1 MAGGLGEPDRA
12 GDDRLEYLGAE
23 VLAEVFANLLAEA
36 GAGVVHGEENPQN
49 GEIRIQATFA
59 DFLDEVEDFANPF
72 EGEILTLH
80 GDEDTFGRHE
90 RTGHEETDA
99 GRAVEDDEIEGG
111 VVLEGG
117 EGLTDA
123 EQGVLQGGQ
132 FDLRPGQVEFRGQH
146 LQVGLAGGLKHFR
159 GAGLAKEHGIEA
171 FAGNGFQPE
180 SAGGVGLGIEVDQE
194 DTATGLRCAGG
205 EMNGGGRLADAP
217 FLVHHGHNAHRT
229 GNDGGGGVVESFPS
243 LVLLTRPAPFSIFV
257 FLPMISVENLSKR
270 YAGGEAVKG
279 ITFSVEKGEVV
290 GFLGPNGAGKSTTM
304 RMLTG
309 YLPAT
314 DGKIEIAG
322 AKLPE
327 QSLVVRQRIG
337 YMPENVPLYPEM
349 RVEEFLEYRG
359 RLKRVPRGEIA
370 HRTGLVLDQCGLTDV
385 RHKIIGTLSKGFRQ
399 RVGLADA
406 LIHNPVLLIL
416 DEPTAGLDPHQI
428 RSFRELIKELGK
440 DRTILLSTH
449 ILSEVEMVCTRA
461 IIINRGRIEASDT
474 LANLEKRVQA
484 GALQVE
490 IRAEPASAREK
501 LKALPDVSL
510 VNELNRAGDWISFE
524 VMAVPGKDIRGEVD
538 GLIKRE
544 NWPLREFRR
553 EKARLEDVFVELTQ
567 E

>member
-1 MAGGLGEPDRA
+1 
-12 GDDRLEYLGAE
+12 
-23 VLAEVFANLLAEA
+23 
-36 GAGVVHGEENPQN
+36 
-49 GEIRIQATFA
+49 
-59 DFLDEVEDFANPF
+59 
-72 EGEILTLH
+72 
-80 GDEDTFGRHE
+80 
-90 RTGHEETDA
+90 
-99 GRAVEDDEIEGG
+99 
-111 VVLEGG
+111 
-117 EGLTDA
+117 
-123 EQGVLQGGQ
+123 
-132 FDLRPGQVEFRGQH
+132 
-146 LQVGLAGGLKHFR
+146 
-159 GAGLAKEHGIEA
+159 
-171 FAGNGFQPE
+171 
-180 SAGGVGLGIEVDQE
+180 
-194 DTATGLRCAGG
+194 
-205 EMNGGGRLADAP
+205 
-217 FLVHHGHNAHRT
+217 
-229 GNDGGGGVVESFPS
+229 
-243 LVLLTRPAPFSIFV
+243 
-257 FLPMISVENLSKR
+257 MIAVENLSKR

-322 AKLPE
+322 AKIPE
-327 QSLVVRQRIG
+327 QSLLARQRIG

-359 RLKRVPRGEIA
+359 RLKRVPRNEIA
-370 HRTGLVLDQCGLTDV
+370 QRTDLVLDQCGLGDV
-385 RHKIIGTLSKGFRQ
+385 RRKIIGTLSKGYRQ

-406 LIHNPVLLIL
+406 LIHNPGLLIL

-449 ILSEVEMVCTRA
+449 ILSEVEMVCSRA

-484 GALQVE
+484 GALQIEV
-490 IRAEPASAREK
+490 RADAGSALEK
-501 LKALPDVSL
+501 LKGLPDVSL
-510 VNELNRAGDWISFE
+510 VNELNRAGDWVSFE

-538 GLIKRE
+538 QLIKRE